1 MRLVL
6 ILECKVQTGSFILRL
21 LAYPKSGLAPASLLT
36 NLETKAPAF
45 WKWANAVV
53 KEKSVNYIWNEETVL
68 ANTKKRLAKAA
79 AAK

>member
-1 MRLVL
+1 
-6 ILECKVQTGSFILRL
+6 
-21 LAYPKSGLAPASLLT
+21 LT

-53 KEKSVNYIWNEETVL
+53 KEKSVNYIWDEQRIVEKTKFRL
-68 ANTKKRLAKAA
+68 ANTA